1 MKTLALTIMTAI
13 MALAMVTYAG
23 NTQKPGH
30 ANVIKI
36 TLQKAM
42 EEPGLVAAMHK
53 QIDISLLK
61 PDQKGLYTAYCV
73 YNKNVY
79 KIYGT
84 REAWVKFFLNK
95 KIVWTT
101 GGNNFHQ

>member
-1 MKTLALTIMTAI
+1 MKTLALTMITAI
-13 MALAMVTYAG
+13 MALAMVSYAG

-30 ANVIKI
+30 VNVIKI
-36 TLQKAM
+36 TLEKAL

-53 QIDISLLK
+53 QINISFLK
-61 PDQKGLYTAYCV
+61 PDQNGLYCAYCV

-79 KIYGT
+79 RIYGT
-84 REAWVKFFLNK
+84 REAGIKFFLNK
-95 KIVWTT
+95 KVVFTT